1 MAYPGQWLAGSRGR
15 RQAKRVSHKIKRQ
28 RVEDGKKSKGVLEF
42 HCANRT
48 ETDCVN
54 GRETQHEET
63 QNLVYD
69 GTCSDLLN
77 ADPFIP
83 EIAAA
88 HVIARQMRQQF
99 SNETLAYLT
108 KILRDQARRSILHPQ
123 MQLNSPNQAL
133 AEQQLDALIEELT
146 K

>member
-1 MAYPGQWLAGSRGR
+1 MLLLKFISWNDRPTDRPHDAED
-15 RQAKRVSHKIKRQ
+15 AKYIL
-28 RVEDGKKSKGVLEF
+28 DIYW
-42 HCANRT
+42 
-48 ETDCVN
+48 DI
-54 GRETQHEET
+54 EET
-63 QNLVYD
+63 QDLVYD

-88 HVIARQMRQQF
+88 YVIARQMRQQF

-108 KILRDQARRSILHPQ
+108 KILRDQARRSILLPQ
-123 MQLNSPNQAL
+123 MQFNSPNQAL
-133 AEQQLDALIEELT
+133 AEQQLNALIEELT